1 MKKKFISVFASSI
14 MILSM
19 NAAYAKKGLNKTSL
33 KLYTGKKATLKV
45 KGAKKVKWSTNNKN
59 VSVKKGI
66 VKANKAGRATV
77 YAKVGK
83 VTYKCRVTIVN
94 KPSMSFRVTSP
105 TNVVNSKITVKVS
118 SSGGFSTKKYQYT
131 YKLNGKKTI
140 FKAYTKAKSAS
151 FIAKQAGTY
160 KILVTMKDGLG
171 TKKSGSASIT
181 INPAQEVTQNT
192 TLTTDQITPVTPQTT
207 EPTKTEENTVAS
219 SPSIDAMDASSSD
232 VILGDTFKLNA
243 KVSNTTAQTTY
254 NMVVTDAQNHEI
266 AKSNSLEISFP
277 VNEITTYT
285 ITLTATNS
293 NDLKATS
300 TYSFTTHEPLIQPKS
315 CTLIVG
321 NTKKASIKKGRVPR
335 PYL

>member
-59 VSVKKGI
+59 VSVKNGI
-66 VKANKAGRATV
+66 VKAKKAGRA
-77 YAKVGK
+77 
-83 VTYKCRVTIVN
+83 TIVN

-181 INPAQEVTQNT
+181 INPAQEATQNT

-321 NTKKASIKKGRVPR
+321 NTKKASIKKGIHPR

>member
-45 KGAKKVKWSTNNKN
+45 KGAKKAKWSTNNKN
-59 VSVKKGI
+59 VSVKNGI
-66 VKANKAGRATV
+66 VKAKKAGRA
-77 YAKVGK
+77 
-83 VTYKCRVTIVN
+83 TIVN

-181 INPAQEVTQNT
+181 INPAQEATQNT

-321 NTKKASIKKGRVPR
+321 NTKKASIKKGIHPR

>member
-59 VSVKKGI
+59 VSVKNGI
-66 VKANKAGRATV
+66 VKAKKAGRA
-77 YAKVGK
+77 
-83 VTYKCRVTIVN
+83 TIVN

-181 INPAQEVTQNT
+181 INPAQEATQNT